1 MSSSVNTVRV
11 NAVSTVYETDCL
23 LALNIKLQ
31 PPVYIRMAVSA
42 YCCYQF
48 EYKMSNVGS
57 FSRLDC
63 TALCTTPEA
72 ISSLGYNR
80 TEFCPFL
87 KKYHESKVR
96 VTKLLCPSTYLSNV
110 CLFINCMR
118 IGLDRYWLTAVI

>member
-1 MSSSVNTVRV
+1 MTNWPDCRVKLNINRNSFDNSVRV
-11 NAVSTVYETDCL
+11 KAIHVNWFQHHACQVVSTQYVLTLSVRYETDCL

-80 TEFCPFL
+80 TEFCHFF
-87 KKYHESKVR
+87 KEIS
-96 VTKLLCPSTYLSNV
+96 
-110 CLFINCMR
+110 
-118 IGLDRYWLTAVI
+118 